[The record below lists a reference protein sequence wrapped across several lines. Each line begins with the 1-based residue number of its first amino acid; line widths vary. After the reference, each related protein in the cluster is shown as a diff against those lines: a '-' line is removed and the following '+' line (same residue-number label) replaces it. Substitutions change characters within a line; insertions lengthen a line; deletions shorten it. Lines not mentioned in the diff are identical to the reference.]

1 MVWRKKITNSSI
13 KHAGKKPASEVDEQ
27 AIFRSLAFALW
38 LGLPVSAIAED
49 RALNEIIPFNIPQ
62 KRADLSLTE
71 FAKQANITLIFPFD
85 EAMKVTSNELV
96 GRYSIQEAV
105 ALLVANTKLKVKI
118 DEKGLLTITSNQS
131 LEENDKMYNKNKLS
145 SAIIGILSTLA
156 ATHTHAQTTT
166 PGAGEVEE
174 VMITGI
180 RGSLIRSQDIKRD
193 GSGVV
198 DAISSED
205 IGKFP
210 DQNLAESLQRISG
223 VSIDRAGGEGQQV
236 TIRGFGPDFNTVL
249 VNGRQMASE
258 SETRA
263 FNFDTVSAD
272 MVNGIN
278 VYKTTTA
285 TQQSGGIGATVN
297 ITTAR
302 PLSFGGL
309 KIAGS
314 IKEINDG
321 NTNKTTPEFSGL
333 ISDTFNDDTL
343 GALLAVS
350 HKDTKG
356 RLNQAQ
362 TDGWLEN
369 AGIPKA
375 QLNGGAGFAGNVFSP
390 RNYDTKVT
398 FEERKRTN
406 ANLVLQY
413 KPQDNLTLTAD
424 ALYSDFDIK
433 TDATSYGHWFTAPNV
448 ENAVTDSHGT
458 IVDLYQETGLA
469 TDFHAKKFDRLT
481 KTKSFGLQA
490 DWDVSDKLN
499 LVFDVSQSKANRDA
513 NNGGGNQLSLIG
525 YKNRV
530 RFQSDSATLPWASEF
545 ENPATNLVYEFDP
558 VTKLPIYH
566 NVSNYLDPANG
577 RAHVMLRRGWE
588 VEDDIKQYKMDGIW
602 KEGSDT
608 GLVDAKF
615 GLMMSDETKAL
626 TYWTNEIGGVH
637 CTYCGYP
644 DTPDIPDNFF
654 SVFNAGSDFLSKVS
668 GHGRTPTTWLRHDGE
683 KEFAYLEST
692 SGKNFDAKRSD
703 ISYTVEE
710 KTTSAYFEFDFA
722 GSLADMPL
730 KATTGARL
738 ESTNVTIDGTQGTP
752 ERLTILDATEMSTV
766 YGAPVPINSDSSYKA
781 LLPNMNVKLNITDDL
796 VGRVAASRSLTR
808 PQLNNLSPATNLVTT
823 RPGTL
828 ASSAGNPNLKPFL
841 SDNMDLSLEWY
852 YGDASYMSIGYF
864 WKDVSNFIT
873 TANNKQTFVTSN
885 GSLLTDPSTGN
896 DIHAPDAN
904 DKIAEFTQTIPSNG
918 KEAIVD
924 GLELALQHTFGESG
938 FGVIVNGTLV
948 HSDAPLKA
956 GDITQKFAVTG
967 ISDSANLV
975 GFYEQG
981 PYQVRIAYNWRDKFL
996 QSMTQSNGNGV
1007 VNVAAYGQWDMSGS
1021 YAITDNISVL
1031 FEVTNLTQAVI
1042 TKYGRY
1048 TNQFLLAE
1056 DAGRRIGVGLT
1067 AKF

>member
-1 MVWRKKITNSSI
+1 MYKKT
-13 KHAGKKPASEVDEQ
+13 
-27 AIFRSLAFALW
+27 
-38 LGLPVSAIAED
+38 
-49 RALNEIIPFNIPQ
+49 
-62 KRADLSLTE
+62 
-71 FAKQANITLIFPFD
+71 
-85 EAMKVTSNELV
+85 
-96 GRYSIQEAV
+96 
-105 ALLVANTKLKVKI
+105 
-118 DEKGLLTITSNQS
+118 
-131 LEENDKMYNKNKLS
+131 KLS
-145 SAIIGILSTLA
+145 SAIFAITASMA
-156 ATHTHAQTTT
+156 AAQNIAAQEA
-166 PGAGEVEE
+166 PSDVDEV
-174 VMITGI
+174 VVSGI
-180 RGSLIRSQDIKRD
+180 RGSLLRSEDIKRN
-193 GSGVV
+193 SGGIV

-210 DQNLAESLQRISG
+210 DQNLAESLQRITG
-223 VSIDRAGGEGQQV
+223 VSIDRAGGEGQQITV
-236 TIRGFGPDFNTVL
+236 RGFGPDFNTVL

-272 MVNGIN
+272 MVNGIKA
-278 VYKTTTA
+278 YKTATA

-302 PLSFGGL
+302 PLSLGGL

-314 IKEINDG
+314 IKAINDD
-321 NTNKTTPEFSGL
+321 NANETTPQFSGL
-333 ISDTFNDDTL
+333 ISNTFNDDTF
-343 GALLAVS
+343 GALFAFS
-350 HKDTKG
+350 RQDTKG

-369 AGIPKA
+369 AGIPTA
-375 QLNGGAGFAGNVFSP
+375 ELNNGAGFDGNVFSP

-424 ALYSDFDIK
+424 ALYSDFDIT

-448 ENAVTDSHGT
+448 ENAKTDSRGT
-458 IVDLYQETGLA
+458 VIDLYQETGLA

-481 KTKSFGLQA
+481 DTKSFGLQA

-530 RFQSDSATLPWASEF
+530 RFQSDSAILPWASEF
-545 ENPATNLVYEFDP
+545 EDAATGLNYDGTL
-558 VTKLPIYH
+558 H

-588 VEDDIKQYKMDGIW
+588 VEDDIKQYKVDGTW

-615 GLMMSDETKAL
+615 GLMMSDETKSL
-626 TYWTNEIGGVH
+626 SYWTNEIGGVH

-644 DTPDIPDNFF
+644 DAPDIPDNFL
-654 SVFNAGSDFLSKVS
+654 SVFDAGSDFLSKVS
-668 GHGRTPTTWLRHDGE
+668 GHGRTPTKWLRHDGE

-692 SGKNFDAKRSD
+692 SGANFDAKRSD
-703 ISYTVEE
+703 ISYSVEE
-710 KTTSAYFEFDFA
+710 KTTSAYFELDFA
-722 GSLADMPL
+722 GSVADMPL

-738 ESTNVTIDGTQGTP
+738 ESTSVTVVGTQGSP
-752 ERLTILDATEMSTV
+752 ERLDILDATEMTTV
-766 YGAPVPINSDSSYKA
+766 YGAAAPINTESSYKA
-781 LLPNMNVKLNITDDL
+781 LLPNMNLSLNITDDL
-796 VGRVAASRSLTR
+796 LARVGASRSLSR
-808 PQLNNLSPATNLVTT
+808 APLNNMTPATNIVTT

-828 ASSAGNPNLKPFL
+828 TASAGNPKLKPFF

-852 YGDASYMSIGYF
+852 YGDASYVSAGYF
-864 WKDVSNFIT
+864 WKDVTNFIIT
-873 TANNKQTFVTSN
+873 GTKKQTFTTSN
-885 GSLLTDPSTGN
+885 GSLLTDPSSGTN
-896 DIHAPDAN
+896 PNAPDAG
-904 DKIAEFTQTIPSNG
+904 DSIANFTVTLPSNG
-918 KEAIVD
+918 EEAIVD
-924 GLELALQHTFGESG
+924 GFELALQHTFGESG

-948 HSDAPLKA
+948 DSDAPLKA

-975 GFYEQG
+975 GFYEKG
-981 PYQVRIAYNWRDKFL
+981 PYQLRIAYNWRDKFL
-996 QSMTQSNGNGV
+996 QSLTQTNGDGV

-1031 FEVTNLTQAVI
+1031 FEATNLTEEVV

-1056 DAGRRIGVGLT
+1056 DAGRRIAVGLT